1 MLEAFEAH
9 GFSELL
15 EPAKL
20 NAFLATQ
27 RQVRDVFAEFQA
39 TELLEDAEAARRFF
53 ERRQSDLEASSA
65 GAEALKSLES
75 SMAQLQQQL
84 LDVKQQRDMLENEVE
99 ELRGILSQ
107 GQEDRLYLAKLR
119 EVFEEAK
126 RSKLL
131 EEYDE
136 TTAGEEEEDV
146 ADVAEDP
153 EAEEDAEDEDA
164 EAEED
169 AEGEEEAEE
178 EAEAEDT
185 EEPGEED
192 ADEAEKPSEDTEK
205 ESGKPGKTPKPKRDS
220 SRVESSRV
228 ISFFFFFF
236 PIFIWIEAIGAPSKR
251 CGGTW
256 PLPTPWSGCC
266 ET

>member
-153 EAEEDAEDEDA
+153 EAEDEDA

-228 ISFFFFFF
+228 ISFSFF
-236 PIFIWIEAIGAPSKR
+236 PTFIWIEAIGAPSKR